1 MRGLR
6 RNIGILEDSDFGIID
21 KKEIIKM
28 ANAVS
33 YGSSREKTGAFE
45 YKMPVEMANA
55 YLKARKGDDKK
66 MRPVDYLTKVV
77 NEEFGLLYKCVR
89 VITY

>member
-1 MRGLR
+1 
-6 RNIGILEDSDFGIID
+6 
-21 KKEIIKM
+21 M

-33 YGSSREKTGAFE
+33 YGSSRERAGAFE
-45 YKMPVEMANA
+45 YKMPQAMADA

-66 MRPVDYLTKVV
+66 MRPMDYLAKIV
-77 NEEFGLLYKCVR
+77 NEEFNLLYKCVR